1 MLNTVY
7 QLVAP
12 RKFEI
17 TYQNISLLDQDAIVR
32 PAYLSICNA
41 DQRYYQGL
49 REAKILQQKLPMA
62 LIHEAVGTVITDP
75 SGTFRPGEQ
84 VVMIPNT
91 PIEEDE
97 VIAENYLPS
106 SYFRASGFDGYMQE
120 YVKIRPDRLIRLPEG
135 IDYTVAAFT
144 EIVSVSVHALSRFD
158 RFAHERRNQV
168 GIWGDGNLGY
178 ITALLF
184 KYMYPQTKLI
194 IFGINK
200 EKLSDFTFADETY
213 TVEHIP
219 EEMNLDHAFEC
230 VGGAG
235 SGKAIDQIIDL
246 INPEGTIAILGVSE
260 YPVSVNTRMILE
272 KGLRFF
278 GSSRSGRADFE
289 KTVSLYQDYPEI
301 LNYLSNIVGAVVPI
315 RAIRDMKKAFEIDI
329 QKSFGKTIMK
339 WEK

>member
-168 GIWGDGNLGY
+168 GIWGDGE
-178 ITALLF
+178 TA
-184 KYMYPQTKLI
+184 
-194 IFGINK
+194 
-200 EKLSDFTFADETY
+200 
-213 TVEHIP
+213 
-219 EEMNLDHAFEC
+219 
-230 VGGAG
+230 GGSA
-235 SGKAIDQIIDL
+235 
-246 INPEGTIAILGVSE
+246 VSE
-260 YPVSVNTRMILE
+260 ACWSQGQFFLRDARSCGCVKPYAKEPE
-272 KGLRFF
+272 KCNVHYVFQ
-278 GSSRSGRADFE
+278 GR
-289 KTVSLYQDYPEI
+289 
-301 LNYLSNIVGAVVPI
+301 YLI
-315 RAIRDMKKAFEIDI
+315 
-329 QKSFGKTIMK
+329 
-339 WEK
+339 

>member
-1 MLNTVY
+1 ML
-7 QLVAP
+7 
-12 RKFEI
+12 
-17 TYQNISLLDQDAIVR
+17 
-32 PAYLSICNA
+32 
-41 DQRYYQGL
+41 
-49 REAKILQQKLPMA
+49 
-62 LIHEAVGTVITDP
+62 
-75 SGTFRPGEQ
+75 
-84 VVMIPNT
+84 
-91 PIEEDE
+91 
-97 VIAENYLPS
+97 
-106 SYFRASGFDGYMQE
+106 
-120 YVKIRPDRLIRLPEG
+120 
-135 IDYTVAAFT
+135 
-144 EIVSVSVHALSRFD
+144 FD

>member
-1 MLNTVY
+1 
-7 QLVAP
+7 
-12 RKFEI
+12 
-17 TYQNISLLDQDAIVR
+17 
-32 PAYLSICNA
+32 
-41 DQRYYQGL
+41 
-49 REAKILQQKLPMA
+49 
-62 LIHEAVGTVITDP
+62 
-75 SGTFRPGEQ
+75 
-84 VVMIPNT
+84 MIPNT